1 MLRTRVISVL
11 AVFVMVVIGLN
22 EVRNYEVGYVSSRYI
37 AVYSSWTE
45 NFSSTEFKTVQGEI
59 DRVQDND
66 TGSEIIGWVSAEVDE
81 VFIIGGDLQD
91 SLIGRTLILPS
102 PEVAQKL
109 GDNNLYY
116 SGFEIILDG
125 IKVNEINCVV
135 AAGANGYQV
144 LFSDSLCADLLG

>member
-11 AVFVMVVIGLN
+11 AVFVMVVIGLI
-22 EVRNYEVGYVSSRYI
+22 EVRSYEVGYVSSRYI

-59 DRVQDND
+59 DRFQDNES
-66 TGSEIIGWVSAEVDE
+66 GSEITGWVSGEVDE
-81 VFIIGGDLQD
+81 VFIIGGDLQN

-102 PEVAQKL
+102 PDVAQKL
-109 GDNNLYY
+109 GDDNLYY

>member
-1 MLRTRVISVL
+1 MCIR
-11 AVFVMVVIGLN
+11 
-22 EVRNYEVGYVSSRYI
+22 
-37 AVYSSWTE
+37 
-45 NFSSTEFKTVQGEI
+45 
-59 DRVQDND
+59 DR
-66 TGSEIIGWVSAEVDE
+66 SAEVDE